1 MKRYKGK
8 NKSILNSS
16 ILSVFLGVFLA
27 LFLFLNQANSAPFL
41 ANYYLS
47 NLTGSV
53 EQTESLAKYDTIIL
67 TPAQIYAHVGQVKA
81 IRRKN
86 TKIIILAYIPSQS
99 YNTRHNPND
108 PIFKYLKVPEN
119 SWLYSGTGQS
129 IYFWSDLKMVNMNK
143 EWSDYYIGFINER
156 ILSLPQIDGVFLD
169 MVDGGI
175 SGLNGGDI
183 DIDGNGS
190 RDSASVVDREWVK
203 RVSYFLETIRKNI
216 KNKYIVING
225 SSVLSYQ
232 SNINGRMY
240 ESFPTPWEQ
249 GGDWSKIMSGLKNN
263 QKLNSKPQ
271 IGIFNSNTG
280 NTGQYKNY
288 KKMRFGLTSSL
299 LLDGIYFSFDHG
311 DQNHGQ
317 LWWYD
322 EYDID
327 LGSPVNVAE
336 SEKKDFNEGL
346 WWREFD
352 RGIALV
358 NSGNSEEK
366 LDLGVEYEKLLGTQ
380 DTKVNDGSIVDKIS
394 VQAKDGLLML
404 KTTQSVS
411 DIPFKNGDFLRFYD
425 SFGSRVRNGYFA
437 YDDRYPGG
445 TKVFHGNID
454 GKPGQELIL
463 IKGQKIEIYNSTGG
477 KWFSYYPFGG
487 GFRGEI
493 NIVAGSLYGTVSDQI
508 IIAPSYGG
516 KVILMNY
523 HGKILE
529 REFYPLG
536 KEYNQGFTV
545 GIGNVDKSDFWGE
558 LVLGCGDGRIMV
570 FDHSL
575 KELKKTLYPFGK
587 SFSESVEVA
596 VGKVDNSNYDKIIA
610 TDKLG
615 KKSIKVID
623 YSGSESEFL
632 PSQFSMGGYRG
643 LYSADVNFDSRD
655 EIVVF
660 ERN

>member
-1 MKRYKGK
+1 MKKYKGK
-8 NKSILNSS
+8 NKLILNSS
-16 ILSVFLGVFLA
+16 VISVFLGVFLA
-27 LFLFLNQANSAPFL
+27 LFLFSNQANSAPFL

-47 NLTGSV
+47 NLTGNT
-53 EQTESLAKYDTIIL
+53 EQTESLAKYDTVIL
-67 TPAQIYAHVGQVKA
+67 TPAQIYAHQGQVKA

-86 TKIIILAYIPSQS
+86 PQIIILAYVPSQS
-99 YNTRHNPND
+99 YNTRYNPND
-108 PIFKYLKVPEN
+108 PIFKHLKVPES
-119 SWLYSGTGQS
+119 SWLYSSTGKHVT
-129 IYFWSDLKMVNMNK
+129 FWADLKMVNMNK
-143 EWSDYYIGFINER
+143 EWSDYYSSFINER
-156 ILSLPQIDGVFLD
+156 ILSLSQVDGVFLD

-190 RDSASVVDREWVK
+190 RDSASVVDREWVR
-203 RVSYFLETIRKNI
+203 RVNYFLEKI
-216 KNKYIVING
+216 KNNTSAEYIVING
-225 SSVLSYQ
+225 SSVSSYQ
-232 SNINGRMY
+232 PFVNGRMY
-240 ESFPTPWEQ
+240 ETFPTPWEQ
-249 GGDWSKIMSGLKNN
+249 GGDWSKIMSGLENI

-271 IGIFNSNTG
+271 LHIFNSNTG

-299 LLDGIYFSFDHG
+299 LLDNIYFSFDYGDQRHG
-311 DQNHGQ
+311 D

-322 EYDID
+322 EYNID
-327 LGSPVNVAE
+327 LGSPVNIAE
-336 SEKKDFNEGL
+336 SENKDFNEGL

-352 RGIALV
+352 RGIAFV
-358 NSGNSEEK
+358 NSGNSSEN
-366 LDLGVEYEKLLGTQ
+366 LNLGVEYEKLLGTQ
-380 DTKVNDGSIVDKIS
+380 DTDVNDGSIVENINIP
-394 VQAKDGLLML
+394 AKDGLLMF

-437 YDDRYPGG
+437 YDDRYTGG
-445 TKVFHGNID
+445 TKVYHGNID
-454 GKPGQELIL
+454 GEFGQELIL
-463 IKGQKIEIYNSTGG
+463 IKGQKIEIYNSAGG

-487 GFRGEI
+487 GFQGEI
-493 NIVAGSLYGTVSDQI
+493 NIVVDSLYGTRSDQI
-508 IIAPSYGG
+508 IIAPSYGNQ
-516 KVILMNY
+516 VILMNY

-536 KEYNQGFTV
+536 KEYQQGFTV

-558 LVLGCGDGRIMV
+558 VVLGTGDGKIMV
-570 FDHSL
+570 FDHGL
-575 KELKKTLYPFGK
+575 KELKKTFYPFGK
-587 SFSESVEVA
+587 SFRESVEVA

-610 TDKLG
+610 TDRLG

-623 YSGSESEFL
+623 YNGSESEFL
-632 PSQFSMGGYRG
+632 PSQFPMGEYRG